1 MRIPAARDPR
11 WGFAALLTLYA
22 LAGSL
27 ALGFNRTPLQIFVV
41 VGASCALDL
50 LFARLL
56 GRREKE
62 LPLSAYITGLSLS
75 LLVNY
80 AHGTWLPLVPVLL
93 AAASKHLIRWDGR
106 HVYNPSLFGL
116 AVSLLVAGHSISPA
130 PAYQWGGSWLVPSFF
145 ALSAAALFLFRVR
158 RGWLV
163 GSFLFFYALQTALRA
178 WVMRWHLPPET
189 LFLGTLGSPPFY
201 LFAFYMITDPK
212 TSPEGRGAQI
222 GTAAAL
228 TGIDLWLHTRESLY
242 TFYYAAF
249 ILASLRL
256 VSRVTRAAIARR
268 LPRPSWRG
276 LGLAT
281 LVAAGAVLLLGPST
295 ARTRPRE
302 ADFRLVE
309 QMPANTGIDARLGTT
324 LDEVDPRVAHV
335 AKWVLSVG
343 ASVASADVDLDGRAD
358 LFLAGPLMQPPDRA
372 VLYRNLGGFRFER
385 LPLPA
390 LDAVLRDPRAHGLI
404 AGATFAD
411 FDDDG
416 DPDLFLPVAFGACH
430 LLANRMVE
438 SGAPTFDDVTGN
450 LGEHAISLAAQ
461 VLDYDRDGRLDLF
474 VAQAM
479 SPYLRDYP
487 EPTPLNLF
495 ALPAPAHPG
504 DRRMFHFMHESWWNA
519 RNGGRNRLYRGA
531 GDLSLNENLALEPIE
546 THWSLAVGTGDFDH
560 DGWTDLY
567 VANDFGPDDLYRNRA
582 GQGFDAVRGPFSSSI
597 GRDTYKGMNA
607 TVADFDR
614 DGDLDVYVSNVHE
627 PLQAEGSLLWMN
639 RSSRGSLRFRDEAA
653 TRGVLNEHRFGWGA
667 AAGDL
672 DNDGWID
679 LLQANGMVDDTP
691 DKRYA
696 TCPDYWYVNEKVMR
710 SGPEIHAYADRWG
723 DLRGRGI
730 FGREADRVYV
740 NRGPSAR
747 PQFVDVAN
755 EVGWT
760 ERGSSR
766 GVALIDLDDDG
777 RLDVVVTHPFAR
789 ASVYRNVAAGDSIAP
804 ERHWIGLT
812 LVGNAEGTARDAVG
826 SRVTVTTG
834 EGPDPIS
841 LVAEVQG
848 LNGFSAQGDRRLHFG
863 LGPNRG
869 PITVAVEWTG
879 GLRERFHLASV
890 DQYYTLREGSGERD
904 LASQLGIRLPALRS
918 P

>member
-1 MRIPAARDPR
+1 MKIPAARDAR

-22 LAGSL
+22 LSGSL
-27 ALGFNRTPLQIFVV
+27 ALGFNRTPLQILVV

-56 GRREKE
+56 GRNESE

-80 AHGTWLPLVPVLL
+80 AHGTWLPLLPVLL
-93 AAASKHLIRWDGR
+93 AVASKHLVRWDGR

-116 AVSLLVAGHSISPA
+116 AVSLMVAGHSISPA

-145 ALSAAALFLFRVR
+145 VLSAASLFLFRVR

-163 GSFLFFYALQTALRA
+163 GSFLFFYVLQTALRA

-212 TSPEGRGAQI
+212 TSPDGRGAQI

-228 TGIDLWLHTRESLY
+228 TAIDLWLHTRESLY

-249 ILASLRL
+249 MLASTRLL
-256 VSRVTRAAIARR
+256 VSVVRAAIARR
-268 LPRPSWRG
+268 MPLPSMPRV
-276 LGLAT
+276 GLAT
-281 LVAAGAVLLLGPST
+281 LVAVIAALLVSPSIG
-295 ARTRPRE
+295 RTRPRE
-302 ADFRLVE
+302 VDFRLVE
-309 QMPANTGIDARLGTT
+309 QMPSDTGIDARLGKT
-324 LDEVDPRVAHV
+324 LEEVDPRVAHV

-343 ASVASADVDLDGRAD
+343 ASVAAADVDLDGRVD
-358 LFLAGPLMQPPDRA
+358 LFLVGPLMEPGDRA

-390 LDAVLRDPRAHGLI
+390 LETVTHDPRAHGLI

-416 DPDLFLPVAFGACH
+416 DPDLFLPVAFGGCH

-438 SGAPTFDDVTGN
+438 SGAPRFEDVTGA

-461 VLDYDRDGRLDLF
+461 VLDYDRDGKLDLF

-479 SPYLRDYP
+479 SPYLADYAD
-487 EPTPLNLF
+487 PTPLNLF
-495 ALPAPAHPG
+495 ALPSPAYPG

-519 RNGGRNRLYRGA
+519 QNGGRNCLYRGA
-531 GDLSLNENLALEPIE
+531 GDFTFTSCDSLAPPE
-546 THWSLAVGTGDFDH
+546 THWSLAVGSADFDH

-567 VANDFGPDDLYRNRA
+567 VANDFGPDDLYRNREGRA
-582 GQGFDAVRGPFSSSI
+582 FDAVRGRFSSAV

-607 TVADFDR
+607 TVADVDR
-614 DGDLDVYVSNVHE
+614 DGALDVYVSNVHE

-639 RSSRGSLRFRDEAA
+639 RSTRGHLRFRDEAA
-653 TRGVLNEHRFGWGA
+653 RRGVLNERRFGWGA

-691 DKRYA
+691 DKRYPR
-696 TCPDYWYVNEKVMR
+696 CPDYWYVNEKVMR
-710 SGPEIHAYADRWG
+710 AGPEIHAYADRWG

-730 FGREADRVYV
+730 FGREADRVYL
-740 NRGPSAR
+740 NRGASAR
-747 PQFVDVAN
+747 PQFIDVAN

-760 ERGSSR
+760 ARGSSR
-766 GVALIDLDDDG
+766 GIALIDLDDDG
-777 RLDVVVTHPFAR
+777 HLDVVVTHPFAR
-789 ASVYRNVAAGDSIAP
+789 PSIYRNATSEDARSPA
-804 ERHWIGLT
+804 RHWVGLT
-812 LVGNAEGTARDAVG
+812 LIGDGTRTARDAIG

-834 EGPDPIS
+834 EGPDPMA
-841 LVAEVQG
+841 LVSEVQA

-863 LGPNRG
+863 LGSNLG
-869 PITVAVEWTG
+869 PLMVTVEWTG
-879 GLRERFHLASV
+879 GLRERFHLSSV

-904 LASQLGIRLPALRS
+904 LANQLGIRRPALRS